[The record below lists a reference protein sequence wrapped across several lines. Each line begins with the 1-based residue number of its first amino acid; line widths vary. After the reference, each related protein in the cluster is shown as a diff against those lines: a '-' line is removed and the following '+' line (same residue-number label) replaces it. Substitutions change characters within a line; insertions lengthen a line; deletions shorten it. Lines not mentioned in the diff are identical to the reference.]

1 MAESPICVDLH
12 DCINI
17 NSTMA
22 LVEREVL
29 GYEKPRR
36 SKAILNPKAST
47 LIHTNVW
54 APVMSSDGAL
64 NYKS

>member
-12 DCINI
+12 DYINI

-22 LVEREVL
+22 LVGREVL
-29 GYEKPRR
+29 GHEKPKR

-54 APVMSSDGAL
+54 VPVMSSDGAFK
-64 NYKS
+64 YKS